1 MQTSQR
7 LTLFRES
14 VIRDMTRLALKHNAI
29 NLSQGF
35 PDFDTPEPVKEA
47 AVRAIQS
54 GLNQYAITWGYPP
67 LREKLAELY
76 TTRLGWNVH
85 PDKHVTVTCGVS
97 EGIITAVQSIL
108 NPGDEI
114 LILEPAH
121 DNFRPSAFIA
131 NAVPVSV
138 ALDAPDYR
146 LEVARLRAAVT
157 PKTKAMLL
165 NTPHNPTGRVFDAE
179 EIAGVIEVVLE
190 NDLVLITDEIYD
202 RILYDG
208 RSHQSP
214 GSLAP
219 LQDRTITI
227 GGLGKTFAMTGWR
240 LGYVIAPER
249 FAEGI
254 RTLHD
259 YTTICAATPLQAAA
273 TAALAMPQSFFE
285 QTTRDYHQRRALM
298 MEILT
303 QVGFQASTPQ
313 GAYYIM
319 ADYSQLPIPQA
330 SLPPTEF
337 AYFMASDVGVAV
349 VPGNSF
355 YSLAGYGRSAIRF
368 AFPKK
373 LTTLEQAGERLLNLS
388 RKELF

>member
-7 LTLFRES
+7 LNLFRES

-35 PDFDTPEPVKEA
+35 PDFDTPQPVKEA
-47 AVRAIQS
+47 AVHAIES

-76 TTRLGWNVH
+76 TARLGWDVH

-97 EGIITAVQSIL
+97 EGIITSVQSIL

-114 LILEPAH
+114 IILEPAH

-131 NAVPVSV
+131 NAIPVSV
-138 ALDAPDYR
+138 PLEAPDYR
-146 LEVARLRAAVT
+146 LETARLRAAIT

-165 NTPHNPTGRVFDAE
+165 NTPHNPTGRVFDDE

-208 RSHQSP
+208 RTHQSP
-214 GSLAP
+214 GSLEP
-219 LQDRTITI
+219 LKDRTITI

-259 YTTICAATPLQAAA
+259 FTTICAATPLQAAA
-273 TAALAMPQSFFE
+273 VAALSMPESFYE
-285 QTTRDYHQRRALM
+285 ESTSAYHQRRALM

-303 QVGFQASTPQ
+303 DVGFQASTPQ

-330 SLPPTEF
+330 SLTPTEF

-349 VPGNSF
+349 VPGDSF
-355 YSLAGYGRSAIRF
+355 YSLDGYGRSTIRF
-368 AFPKK
+368 AYPKK
-373 LTTLEQAGERLLNLS
+373 LTTLEQAGERLLARL
-388 RKELF
+388 K

>member
-7 LTLFRES
+7 LQLFRES

-47 AVRAIQS
+47 AVQAIQN

-76 TTRLGWNVH
+76 TGRLGWAVH
-85 PDKHVTVTCGVS
+85 PDRHVTVTCGVS

-121 DNFRPSAFIA
+121 DNFRPAAYMA
-131 NAVPVSV
+131 NAVPVAV

-146 LEVARLRAAVT
+146 LEVAKLRAAVT
-157 PKTKAMLL
+157 PRTKAMLL

-208 RSHQSP
+208 RIHQSP
-214 GSLAP
+214 GSLEP
-219 LQDRTITI
+219 LKDRTITI

-249 FAEGI
+249 FAQGI

-273 TAALAMPQSFFE
+273 VAALSMPESFFE
-285 QTTRDYHQRRALM
+285 ETSRAYHQRRALM

-303 QVGFQASTPQ
+303 SVGLQANAPQ

-319 ADYSQLPIPQA
+319 ADYSQLPIPQT
-330 SLPPTEF
+330 SLTPTEF
-337 AYFMASDVGVAV
+337 AYFMASEVGVAV
-349 VPGNSF
+349 VPGDSF
-355 YSLAGYGRSAIRF
+355 YSLEGYGRSHIRF
-368 AFPKK
+368 AYPKK
-373 LTTLEQAGERLLNLS
+373 LATLEQAGERLQKLQLRS
-388 RKELF
+388 

>member
-1 MQTSQR
+1 
-7 LTLFRES
+7 
-14 VIRDMTRLALKHNAI
+14 MTRLALQHNAI

-35 PDFDTPEPVKEA
+35 PDFDTPEPVKEV
-47 AVRAIQS
+47 AVQAIQN

-76 TTRLGWNVH
+76 SQRLGWDVH

-108 NPGDEI
+108 NPGDEL

-121 DNFRPSAFIA
+121 DNFRPSAYIA
-131 NAVPVSV
+131 NAIPVPV
-138 ALDAPDYR
+138 ALEAPDYR
-146 LEVARLRAAVT
+146 LDATKLRAAIT

-165 NTPHNPTGRVFDAE
+165 NTPHNPTGRVFDNE

-190 NDLVLITDEIYD
+190 NELVLITDEIYD

-208 RSHQSP
+208 RIHQSP

-219 LQDRTITI
+219 LKDRTITI

-240 LGYVIAPER
+240 LGYVIAPEQ
-249 FAEGI
+249 FAQGI

-259 YTTICAATPLQAAA
+259 FTTICAATPLQAAA
-273 TAALAMPQSFFE
+273 VGALSMPDSFFE
-285 QTTRDYHQRRALM
+285 QMTRDYHQRRALM
-298 MEILT
+298 MEILA
-303 QVGFQASTPQ
+303 QAGFQASTPQ

-337 AYFMASDVGVAV
+337 ATFMASGVGVAV
-349 VPGNSF
+349 VPGDSF
-355 YSLAGYGRSAIRF
+355 YSLAGYGRSTIRF

-373 LTTLEQAGERLLNLS
+373 LTTLEQAGERLINHLT
-388 RKELF
+388 

>member
-1 MQTSQR
+1 MQTSKR
-7 LTLFRES
+7 LQLFKES

-47 AVRAIQS
+47 AVQAIQN
-54 GLNQYAITWGYPP
+54 GLNQYAITWGYAP

-76 TTRLGWNVH
+76 TGRLGWAVH

-121 DNFRPSAFIA
+121 DNFRPSAHIA
-131 NAVPVSV
+131 NAVPVPV
-138 ALDAPDYR
+138 ALEAPDYR
-146 LEVARLRAAVT
+146 LNVTKLRAAIT
-157 PKTKAMLL
+157 LKTKAMLL

-202 RILYDG
+202 RLLYDG
-208 RSHQSP
+208 RIHQSP
-214 GSLAP
+214 GSLP
-219 LQDRTITI
+219 QLKDRTITI

-240 LGYVIAPER
+240 LGYVIAPEQ
-249 FAEGI
+249 FAKGV

-259 YTTICAATPLQAAA
+259 FTTICAATPLQAAA
-273 TAALAMPQSFFE
+273 TAALSLPESFFE
-285 QTTRDYHQRRALM
+285 QTTRAYHQRRALM

-303 QVGFQASTPQ
+303 NVGFQANVPQ

-319 ADYSQLPIPQA
+319 ADYSQLPVPQV
-330 SLPPTEF
+330 SLTPTEF
-337 AYFMASDVGVAV
+337 AHFMAAEVGVAV
-349 VPGNSF
+349 VPGDSF
-355 YSLAGYGRSAIRF
+355 YSLDGYGRSHIRF
-368 AFPKK
+368 AYPKK
-373 LTTLEQAGERLLNLS
+373 LTTLEQAGERLMKLS
-388 RKELF
+388 A

>member
-1 MQTSQR
+1 
-7 LTLFRES
+7 
-14 VIRDMTRLALKHNAI
+14 MTRLALKHDAI

-35 PDFDTPEPVKEA
+35 PDFDTPDPVKKA
-47 AVRAIQS
+47 AVQAIES
-54 GLNQYAITWGYPP
+54 GLNQYAITWGHPP

-76 TTRLGWNVH
+76 TERLGWAVH

-121 DNFRPSAFIA
+121 DNFRPAAFIA
-131 NAVPVSV
+131 NATPVSV

-146 LEVARLRAAVT
+146 LEAARLRAAIS

-165 NTPHNPTGRVFDAE
+165 NTPHNPTGRVFDSK
-179 EIAGVIEVVLE
+179 EIAAVIEIVLE
-190 NDLVLITDEIYD
+190 HDLVLITDEIYD

-208 RSHQSP
+208 RIHQSP
-214 GSLAP
+214 GSLEQ
-219 LQDRTITI
+219 LKERTITI

-249 FAEGI
+249 FAQGI

-259 YTTICAATPLQAAA
+259 FTTICAATPLQAAA
-273 TAALAMPQSFFE
+273 VAALAMPESFYAE
-285 QTTRDYHQRRALM
+285 SMVAYHQRRALI

-303 QVGFQASTPQ
+303 RVGFQANTPQ

-319 ADYSQLPIPQA
+319 ADYSQLPVPQA
-330 SLPPTEF
+330 SLPPMEF
-337 AYFMASDVGVAV
+337 AYFMAEEVGVAV
-349 VPGNSF
+349 VPGDSF
-355 YSLAGYGRSAIRF
+355 YSLPGYGRSTIRF
-368 AFPKK
+368 AYPKK
-373 LTTLEQAGERLLNLS
+373 LTTLEKAGERLMKLL
-388 RKELF
+388 K

>member
-7 LTLFRES
+7 LQLFKES

-47 AVRAIQS
+47 AVQAIQN

-76 TTRLGWNVH
+76 SGRLGWPVH
-85 PDKHVTVTCGVS
+85 PDRHVTVTCGVS

-108 NPGDEI
+108 NPSDEL

-121 DNFRPSAFIA
+121 DNFRPAAYMA
-131 NAVPVSV
+131 NAVPVPV

-146 LEVARLRAAVT
+146 LEVAKLRAAVT
-157 PKTKAMLL
+157 PKTRAMLL

-208 RSHQSP
+208 RIHQSP

-219 LQDRTITI
+219 LRDRTITI

-240 LGYVIAPER
+240 LGYVIVPER

-273 TAALAMPQSFFE
+273 VAALSMPESFFE
-285 QTTRDYHQRRALM
+285 ETTRAYHQRRALM

-303 QVGFQASTPQ
+303 SVGLQANAPQ

-319 ADYSQLPIPQA
+319 ADYSQLPIPQT

-349 VPGNSF
+349 VPGDSF
-355 YSLAGYGRSAIRF
+355 YSMEGYGRSHIRL
-368 AFPKK
+368 AYPKK
-373 LTTLEQAGERLLNLS
+373 LTTLEQAGERLLS
-388 RKELF
+388 RLK

>member
-7 LTLFRES
+7 LTQFRES
-14 VIRDMTRLALKHNAI
+14 VIRDMTRLALKHKAI

-35 PDFDTPEPVKEA
+35 PDFDTPAPVKDA
-47 AVRAIQS
+47 AIRAIES

-76 TTRLGWNVH
+76 TARLGWSVH

-97 EGIITAVQSIL
+97 EGIITSVQSIL

-146 LEVARLRAAVT
+146 LEATKLRAAIT

-165 NTPHNPTGRVFDAE
+165 NTPHNPTGRVFDSK

-208 RSHQSP
+208 RIHQSP
-214 GSLAP
+214 GSLEP
-219 LQDRTITI
+219 LKDRTITI

-240 LGYVIAPER
+240 LGYVIAPEQ

-259 YTTICAATPLQAAA
+259 FTTICAATPLQAAA
-273 TAALAMPQSFFE
+273 VAALAMPESFYE
-285 QTTRDYHQRRALM
+285 ESTRAYHQRRALM
-298 MEILT
+298 MDILT
-303 QVGFQASTPQ
+303 EVGFQANTPQ

-319 ADYSQLPIPQA
+319 ADYSQLPVPQA
-330 SLPPTEF
+330 SLTPAEF
-337 AYFMASDVGVAV
+337 AYWMASDVGVAV
-349 VPGNSF
+349 VPGDSF
-355 YSLAGYGRSAIRF
+355 YSLNGYGRSSIRF
-368 AFPKK
+368 AYPKK
-373 LTTLEQAGERLLNLS
+373 LATLEQAGERLIARL
-388 RKELF
+388 K

>member
-1 MQTSQR
+1 MQTSKR

-76 TTRLGWNVH
+76 TARLGWNVH

-108 NPGDEI
+108 NPGDEM

-146 LEVARLRAAVT
+146 LEVAKLRAAVT
-157 PKTKAMLL
+157 PKTRAMLL
-165 NTPHNPTGRVFDAE
+165 NTPHNPTGRVFDQE

-208 RSHQSP
+208 RIHQSP
-214 GSLAP
+214 GSLEP
-219 LQDRTITI
+219 LKDRTITI

-273 TAALAMPQSFFE
+273 VAALAMPESFFE
-285 QTTRDYHQRRALM
+285 QTTSDYHQRRALI

-303 QVGFQASTPQ
+303 DVGFQASTPQ

-330 SLPPTEF
+330 SLAPTEF

-349 VPGNSF
+349 VPGDSF
-355 YSLAGYGRSAIRF
+355 YSLEGYGRSTIRF

-373 LTTLEQAGERLLNLS
+373 ISTLEQAGERLLARL
-388 RKELF
+388 K

>member
-7 LTLFRES
+7 LTQFRES

-47 AVRAIQS
+47 AVRAIES
-54 GLNQYAITWGYPP
+54 GMNQYAITWGYAP

-76 TTRLGWNVH
+76 TERLGWDVH

-97 EGIITAVQSIL
+97 EGIITSVQSIL

-114 LILEPAH
+114 IILEPAH
-121 DNFRPSAFIA
+121 DNFRPAAFIA
-131 NAVPVSV
+131 NATPVSV

-146 LEVARLRAAVT
+146 LDAAKLRAAVS

-165 NTPHNPTGRVFDAE
+165 NTPHNPTGRVFDSE

-208 RSHQSP
+208 RIHKSP
-214 GSLAP
+214 GSLEP
-219 LQDRTITI
+219 LKDRTITI
-227 GGLGKTFAMTGWR
+227 SGMGKTFAMTGWR

-249 FAEGI
+249 FANGI

-259 YTTICAATPLQAAA
+259 FTTICAPTPLQAAA
-273 TAALAMPQSFFE
+273 AAALAMPESYFE
-285 QTTRDYHQRRALM
+285 ESARAYHQRRSLM

-303 QVGFQASTPQ
+303 DVGLQASTPQ

-319 ADYSQLPIPQA
+319 ADYGQLPIPQA
-330 SLPPTEF
+330 SLSPTEF

-349 VPGNSF
+349 VPGDSF
-355 YSLAGYGRSAIRF
+355 YSLDGYGRSSIRF
-368 AFPKK
+368 AYPKK
-373 LTTLEQAGERLLNLS
+373 LSTLEEAGERLTKRL
-388 RKELF
+388 KA

>member
-1 MQTSQR
+1 MQTAQR
-7 LTLFRES
+7 LNQFRES
-14 VIRDMTRLALKHNAI
+14 VIRDMTRLALKHDAI

-35 PDFDTPEPVKEA
+35 PDFDTPQPVKEA
-47 AVRAIQS
+47 AVQAIES

-67 LREKLAELY
+67 LREKLAALY
-76 TTRLGWNVH
+76 TKRLGWAVH

-97 EGIITAVQSIL
+97 EGIITSVQTVL

-131 NAVPVSV
+131 NATPVAV

-146 LEVARLRAAVT
+146 LETDRLRAAIT

-165 NTPHNPTGRVFDAE
+165 NTPHNPTGRVFDRE
-179 EIAGVIEVVLE
+179 EIAAVIEIVLE
-190 NDLVLITDEIYD
+190 HDLVLITDEIYD

-208 RSHQSP
+208 RIHQSP
-214 GSLAP
+214 GSLDP
-219 LQDRTITI
+219 LKERTITI

-240 LGYVIAPER
+240 LGYVIAPEQ
-249 FAEGI
+249 FANGI

-259 YTTICAATPLQAAA
+259 FTTICAATPLQAAA
-273 TAALAMPQSFFE
+273 VAALSMPESFFTETTAA
-285 QTTRDYHQRRALM
+285 YHQRRALM

-303 QVGFQASTPQ
+303 TVGFQASTPQ

-330 SLPPTEF
+330 ALPPTEF
-337 AYFMASDVGVAV
+337 ATFMASEVGVAV
-349 VPGNSF
+349 VPGDSF
-355 YSLAGYGRSAIRF
+355 YSLPGYGRSTIRF

-373 LTTLEQAGERLLNLS
+373 LPTLEQAGERLIAKL
-388 RKELF
+388 K

>member
-7 LTLFRES
+7 LNLFRES

-35 PDFDTPEPVKEA
+35 PDFDTPAPVKEA
-47 AVRAIQS
+47 AVQAIEN

-76 TTRLGWNVH
+76 TKRLGWDVH

-114 LILEPAH
+114 IILEPAH

-138 ALDAPDYR
+138 PLEAPDYR
-146 LEVARLRAAVT
+146 LDAAKLCAAVS

-165 NTPHNPTGRVFDAE
+165 NTPHNPTGRVFDDE

-208 RSHQSP
+208 RIHQSP
-214 GSLAP
+214 GSLEP
-219 LQDRTITI
+219 LKERTITI
-227 GGLGKTFAMTGWR
+227 SGLGKTFAMTGWR

-249 FAEGI
+249 FAQGI

-259 YTTICAATPLQAAA
+259 FTTICAATPLQAAA
-273 TAALAMPQSFFE
+273 VAALNMPQSFYE
-285 QTTRDYHQRRALM
+285 ESTRAYHQRRSLM

-303 QVGFQASTPQ
+303 DVGFQASTPQ

-319 ADYSQLPIPQA
+319 ADYSRLPIPQA
-330 SLPPTEF
+330 SLTPTEF
-337 AYFMASDVGVAV
+337 ATFMASDVGVAV
-349 VPGNSF
+349 VPGDSF
-355 YSLAGYGRSAIRF
+355 YSLEGYGRSSIRF
-368 AFPKK
+368 AYPKK
-373 LTTLEQAGERLLNLS
+373 LTTLEQAGERLLKHLS
-388 RKELF
+388 S

>member
-1 MQTSQR
+1 M
-7 LTLFRES
+7 
-14 VIRDMTRLALKHNAI
+14 
-29 NLSQGF
+29 
-35 PDFDTPEPVKEA
+35 
-47 AVRAIQS
+47 
-54 GLNQYAITWGYPP
+54 
-67 LREKLAELY
+67 
-76 TTRLGWNVH
+76 H

-108 NPGDEI
+108 DPGDEI

-131 NAVPVSV
+131 NAVPISV
-138 ALDAPDYR
+138 ALEAPDYR
-146 LEVARLRAAVT
+146 LEADKLRAVIT

-208 RSHQSP
+208 RIHQSP
-214 GSLAP
+214 GGLEP
-219 LQDRTITI
+219 LRERTITI

-249 FAEGI
+249 FALGI

-259 YTTICAATPLQAAA
+259 FTTICAATPLQAAA
-273 TAALAMPQSFFE
+273 VAALSLPESFFE
-285 QTTRDYHQRRALM
+285 QTTRNYHQRRALM

-303 QVGFQASTPQ
+303 QAGFQASTPQ

-319 ADYSQLPIPQA
+319 ADYSQLPIP
-330 SLPPTEF
+330 
-337 AYFMASDVGVAV
+337 
-349 VPGNSF
+349 
-355 YSLAGYGRSAIRF
+355 
-368 AFPKK
+368 
-373 LTTLEQAGERLLNLS
+373 
-388 RKELF
+388 

>member
-7 LTLFRES
+7 LTQFRES
-14 VIRDMTRLALKHNAI
+14 VIRDMTRLALKHEAI

-35 PDFDTPEPVKEA
+35 PDFDTPAPVKEA
-47 AVRAIQS
+47 AVRAIEG

-76 TTRLGWNVH
+76 TARLGWSVQ

-97 EGIITAVQSIL
+97 EGIIISVQSIL

-114 LILEPAH
+114 IILEPAH

-131 NAVPVSV
+131 NATPVSV

-146 LEVARLRAAVT
+146 LEAAKLRAAIT

-165 NTPHNPTGRVFDAE
+165 NTPHNPTGRVFDSA
-179 EIAGVIEVVLE
+179 EIAAVIEIVLAH
-190 NDLVLITDEIYD
+190 DLVLITDEIYD

-208 RSHQSP
+208 RIHQSP
-214 GSLAP
+214 GSLDP
-219 LQDRTITI
+219 LKDRTITI
-227 GGLGKTFAMTGWR
+227 GGMGKTFAMTGWR

-259 YTTICAATPLQAAA
+259 FTTICAATPLQAAA
-273 TAALAMPQSFFE
+273 VAALNMPESFYE
-285 QTTRDYHQRRALM
+285 ESTRAYHQRRALL

-303 QVGFQASTPQ
+303 EVGFQANTPQ

-319 ADYSQLPIPQA
+319 ADYSQLPLPQA
-330 SLPPTEF
+330 SLTPTEF
-337 AYFMASDVGVAV
+337 AYWMASDVGVAV
-349 VPGNSF
+349 VPGDSF
-355 YSLAGYGRSAIRF
+355 YSIAGYGRSSIRF

-373 LTTLEQAGERLLNLS
+373 LTTLQQAGERLIARL
-388 RKELF
+388 K

>member
-1 MQTSQR
+1 MQTSKR
-7 LTLFRES
+7 LQLFKES

-47 AVRAIQS
+47 AVQAIQN
-54 GLNQYAITWGYPP
+54 GLNQYAITWGYAP

-76 TTRLGWNVH
+76 TGRLGWAVH

-121 DNFRPSAFIA
+121 DNFRPSAHIA
-131 NAVPVSV
+131 NAVPVPV
-138 ALDAPDYR
+138 ALEAPDYR
-146 LEVARLRAAVT
+146 LNVTKLRAAIT
-157 PKTKAMLL
+157 LKTKAMLL

-208 RSHQSP
+208 RIHQSP

-219 LQDRTITI
+219 LKDRTITI

-249 FAEGI
+249 FANGI

-259 YTTICAATPLQAAA
+259 FTTICAATPLQAAA
-273 TAALAMPQSFFE
+273 VAALSLPESFF
-285 QTTRDYHQRRALM
+285 QDSLSAYHQRRALM

-303 QVGFQASTPQ
+303 QAGFQANPPQ

-330 SLPPTEF
+330 SLPPMDF
-337 AYFMASDVGVAV
+337 AYFMASKVGVAV
-349 VPGNSF
+349 VPGGSF
-355 YSLAGYGRSAIRF
+355 YALEGYGRSSIRF
-368 AFPKK
+368 AYPKK
-373 LTTLEQAGERLLNLS
+373 LATLEQAGERLFSYL
-388 RKELF
+388 KKPQK

>member
-35 PDFDTPEPVKEA
+35 PDFDTPAPVKEA
-47 AVRAIQS
+47 AVRAIES

-76 TTRLGWNVH
+76 SSRLGWSVH

-97 EGIITAVQSIL
+97 EGIITSVLSIL

-121 DNFRPSAFIA
+121 DNFRPSAFMA
-131 NAVPVSV
+131 NATPVSV
-138 ALDAPDYR
+138 ALEAPEYR
-146 LEVARLRAAVT
+146 LDAARLRAAIT

-165 NTPHNPTGRVFDAE
+165 NTPHNPTGRVFDSE
-179 EIAGVIEVVLE
+179 EIGAVIDIVLE
-190 NDLVLITDEIYD
+190 HDLVLITDEIYD

-208 RSHQSP
+208 RIHQSP

-219 LQDRTITI
+219 LKDRTITI

-240 LGYVIAPER
+240 LGYVIAPEQ

-259 YTTICAATPLQAAA
+259 FTTICAATPLQAAA
-273 TAALAMPQSFFE
+273 VAALAMPESFYE
-285 QTTRDYHQRRALM
+285 ETTSTYHQRRALM

-303 QVGFQASTPQ
+303 AAGFQASTPQ

-330 SLPPTEF
+330 SLPPMEF
-337 AYFMASDVGVAV
+337 AHFMAAEVGVAV
-349 VPGNSF
+349 VPGDSF
-355 YSLAGYGRSAIRF
+355 YSLAGYGRSTIRF
-368 AFPKK
+368 AYPKK
-373 LTTLEQAGERLLNLS
+373 ITTLEQAGERLISHLS
-388 RKELF
+388 S

>member
-35 PDFDTPEPVKEA
+35 PDFDTPQPVKEA
-47 AVRAIQS
+47 AVHAIES

-76 TTRLGWNVH
+76 TARLGWDVH

-97 EGIITAVQSIL
+97 EGIITSVQSIL

-114 LILEPAH
+114 IILEPAH

-131 NAVPVSV
+131 NAIPVSV
-138 ALDAPDYR
+138 PLDAPDYR
-146 LEVARLRAAVT
+146 LETARLRAAIT

-165 NTPHNPTGRVFDAE
+165 NTPHNPTGRVFDSE

-208 RSHQSP
+208 RTHQSP
-214 GSLAP
+214 GSLEP
-219 LQDRTITI
+219 LKDHTITI

-240 LGYVIAPER
+240 LGYVIAPEH

-259 YTTICAATPLQAAA
+259 FTTICAATPLQAAA
-273 TAALAMPQSFFE
+273 VAALSMPESFYE
-285 QTTRDYHQRRALM
+285 ENTIAYHQRRALI

-303 QVGFQASTPQ
+303 DVGFQASTPQ

-330 SLPPTEF
+330 SLTPTEF

-349 VPGNSF
+349 VPGDSF
-355 YSLAGYGRSAIRF
+355 YSLAGYGRSTIRF
-368 AFPKK
+368 AYPKK
-373 LTTLEQAGERLLNLS
+373 LTTLEQAGERLLARL
-388 RKELF
+388 R

>member
-35 PDFDTPEPVKEA
+35 PDFDTPAPVKEA
-47 AVRAIQS
+47 AVQAIES
-54 GLNQYAITWGYPP
+54 GLNQYTITWGYPP

-76 TTRLGWNVH
+76 TARLGWDVH

-97 EGIITAVQSIL
+97 EGIITSVQSIL

-114 LILEPAH
+114 IILEPAH

-131 NAVPVSV
+131 NAVPISV
-138 ALDAPDYR
+138 PLEAPDYR
-146 LEVARLRAAVT
+146 LDAAKLRAVIT

-165 NTPHNPTGRVFDAE
+165 NTPHNPTGRVFDSE

-208 RSHQSP
+208 RIHQSP
-214 GSLAP
+214 GSLEP
-219 LQDRTITI
+219 LKDRTITI
-227 GGLGKTFAMTGWR
+227 SGLGKTFAMTGWR

-249 FAEGI
+249 FAQGI

-259 YTTICAATPLQAAA
+259 FTTICAATPLQAAA
-273 TAALAMPQSFFE
+273 VAALAMPQSYFE
-285 QTTRDYHQRRALM
+285 ESTSAYHQRRALM

-303 QVGFQASTPQ
+303 DVGFQASTPQ

-330 SLPPTEF
+330 SLTPTEF
-337 AYFMASDVGVAV
+337 TYFMASDVGVAV
-349 VPGNSF
+349 VPGDSF
-355 YSLAGYGRSAIRF
+355 YSLDGYGRSTIRF
-368 AFPKK
+368 AYPKK
-373 LTTLEQAGERLLNLS
+373 LTTLEQAGERLLARL
-388 RKELF
+388 R

>member
-1 MQTSQR
+1 
-7 LTLFRES
+7 
-14 VIRDMTRLALKHNAI
+14 MTRLALKHNAI

-47 AVRAIQS
+47 AVQAIQN

-76 TTRLGWNVH
+76 TARLGWDVH

-114 LILEPAH
+114 IILEPAH
-121 DNFRPSAFIA
+121 DNFRPSAYIA

-138 ALDAPDYR
+138 ALEAPDYR
-146 LEVARLRAAVT
+146 LEADKLRAVIT

-165 NTPHNPTGRVFDAE
+165 NTPHNPTGRVFDTD

-208 RSHQSP
+208 RIHQSP
-214 GSLAP
+214 GSLP
-219 LQDRTITI
+219 QLKDRTITI

-249 FAEGI
+249 FAQGI

-273 TAALAMPQSFFE
+273 VAALSMPESFFA

-303 QVGFQASTPQ
+303 SVGLQANAPQ

-319 ADYSQLPIPQA
+319 ADYSHLPIPQA

-337 AYFMASDVGVAV
+337 AYFMAAEVGVAV
-349 VPGNSF
+349 VPGDSF
-355 YSLAGYGRSAIRF
+355 YSLAGYGRSHIRF
-368 AFPKK
+368 AYPKK
-373 LTTLEQAGERLLNLS
+373 LTTLEQAGERLIKLWS
-388 RKELF
+388 

>member
-7 LTLFRES
+7 LQLFRES
-14 VIRDMTRLALKHNAI
+14 VIRDMTRLALEHNAI

-35 PDFDTPEPVKEA
+35 PDFDTPAPVKEA
-47 AVRAIQS
+47 AVHAIQN

-76 TTRLGWNVH
+76 SQRLGWEVH
-85 PDKHVTVTCGVS
+85 PDKHVTITCGVS

-108 NPGDEI
+108 NPGDEL

-121 DNFRPSAFIA
+121 DNFRPAAYIA
-131 NAVPVSV
+131 NAVPVAV
-138 ALDAPDYR
+138 PLEAPDYR
-146 LEVARLRAAVT
+146 LEISKLQAAIT

-165 NTPHNPTGRVFDAE
+165 NTPHNPTGRVFDDE
-179 EIAGVIEVVLE
+179 EIAGVIDLVLE

-208 RSHQSP
+208 RIHQSP
-214 GSLAP
+214 GSLEP
-219 LQDRTITI
+219 LKERTITI

-249 FAEGI
+249 FAQGI

-259 YTTICAATPLQAAA
+259 FTTICAATPLQAAA
-273 TAALAMPQSFFE
+273 VAALAMPDSFFE
-285 QTTRDYHQRRALM
+285 QMTHDYHQRRSLM
-298 MEILT
+298 MQILT
-303 QVGFQASTPQ
+303 EAGFQARSPQ

-349 VPGNSF
+349 VPGDSF
-355 YSLAGYGRSAIRF
+355 YSLAGYGRSTIRF

-373 LTTLEQAGERLLNLS
+373 LATLEEAGERLLARL
-388 RKELF
+388 R

>member
-47 AVRAIQS
+47 AVQAIQS

-85 PDKHVTVTCGVS
+85 PDQHVTVTCGVS

-138 ALDAPDYR
+138 PLEAPDYR
-146 LEVARLRAAVT
+146 LDAAKLRAVIT
-157 PKTKAMLL
+157 HKTKAMLL

-179 EIAGVIEVVLE
+179 EIAGVVEVVLE

-219 LQDRTITI
+219 LKERTITI

-240 LGYVIAPER
+240 LGYVIAPEH

-273 TAALAMPQSFFE
+273 AAALALPESFFA
-285 QTTRDYHQRRALM
+285 QTTSDYHQRRALI

-303 QVGFQASTPQ
+303 EVGFQASTPQ

-337 AYFMASDVGVAV
+337 AYFMASEVGVAV
-349 VPGNSF
+349 VPGDSF
-355 YSLAGYGRSAIRF
+355 YSLAGYGRSTIRF

-373 LTTLEQAGERLLNLS
+373 LTTLEQAGERLIKRLS
-388 RKELF
+388 R

>member
-47 AVRAIQS
+47 AVHAIQS

-76 TTRLGWNVH
+76 TARLGWSVH
-85 PDKHVTVTCGVS
+85 PDQHVTVTCGVS

-131 NAVPVSV
+131 NATPVSV

-146 LEVARLRAAVT
+146 LEVAKLRAAIT

-165 NTPHNPTGRVFDAE
+165 NTPHNPTGRVFDAD
-179 EIAGVIEVVLE
+179 EIAGVVEVVLE

-214 GSLAP
+214 GSLEP
-219 LQDRTITI
+219 LKERTITI

-273 TAALAMPQSFFE
+273 AAALALPESFFA
-285 QTTRDYHQRRALM
+285 QTTSDYHQRRALI

-303 QVGFQASTPQ
+303 EVGFQASTPQ

-337 AYFMASDVGVAV
+337 AYFMASEVGVAV
-349 VPGNSF
+349 VPGDSF
-355 YSLAGYGRSAIRF
+355 YSLAGYGRSTIRF

-373 LTTLEQAGERLLNLS
+373 LTTLEQAGERLIKRLS
-388 RKELF
+388 R

>member
-7 LTLFRES
+7 LTHFRES
-14 VIRDMTRLALKHNAI
+14 VIRDMTRLALQHEAI

-35 PDFDTPEPVKEA
+35 PDFDTPAPVKEA
-47 AVRAIQS
+47 AVYAIES

-76 TTRLGWNVH
+76 TARLGWSVH

-97 EGIITAVQSIL
+97 EGIITSIL
-108 NPGDEI
+108 SILDPGNEI

-131 NAVPVSV
+131 NATPVSV

-146 LEVARLRAAVT
+146 LEAAKLRAAIT
-157 PKTKAMLL
+157 PNTKAMLL
-165 NTPHNPTGRVFDAE
+165 NTPHNPTGRVFDE
-179 EIAGVIEVVLE
+179 SEIASVVEIVLE
-190 NDLVLITDEIYD
+190 HDLVLITDEIYD

-208 RSHQSP
+208 RIHQSP

-219 LQDRTITI
+219 LKDRTITI

-240 LGYVIAPER
+240 LGYVIAPEQ
-249 FAEGI
+249 FASGI

-259 YTTICAATPLQAAA
+259 FTTICAATPLQAAA
-273 TAALAMPQSFFE
+273 VAALSMPDSFYE
-285 QTTRDYHQRRALM
+285 ESMVAYHQRRALM
-298 MEILT
+298 MEILGSA
-303 QVGFQASTPQ
+303 GFQASTPQ

-330 SLPPTEF
+330 SLAPMEF
-337 AYFMASDVGVAV
+337 AYFMAAEVGVAV
-349 VPGNSF
+349 VPGDSF
-355 YSLAGYGRSAIRF
+355 YSLDGYGRSTIRF
-368 AFPKK
+368 AYPKQ
-373 LTTLEQAGERLLNLS
+373 LTTLEQAGERLTAHLNH
-388 RKELF
+388 

>member
-7 LTLFRES
+7 LNLFRES

-35 PDFDTPEPVKEA
+35 PDFDTPAPVKEA
-47 AVRAIQS
+47 AVRAIEG

-76 TTRLGWNVH
+76 TQRLGWEVH

-97 EGIITAVQSIL
+97 EGIITSVQSIL

-138 ALDAPDYR
+138 PLDAPDYR
-146 LEVARLRAAVT
+146 LDAAKLRAAIT

-165 NTPHNPTGRVFDAE
+165 NTPHNPTGRVFDSE

-208 RSHQSP
+208 RIHQSP
-214 GSLAP
+214 GSLDP
-219 LQDRTITI
+219 LKDRTITI

-240 LGYVIAPER
+240 LGYVIAPEQ
-249 FAEGI
+249 FANGI

-259 YTTICAATPLQAAA
+259 FTTICAATPLQAAA
-273 TAALAMPQSFFE
+273 VAALSMPESYFE
-285 QTTRDYHQRRALM
+285 ESTRAYHQRRALM
-298 MEILT
+298 MEILSN
-303 QVGFQASTPQ
+303 VGFQASTPQ

-330 SLPPTEF
+330 SLAPTEF

-349 VPGNSF
+349 VPGDSF
-355 YSLAGYGRSAIRF
+355 YSLDGYGRSTIRF
-368 AFPKK
+368 AYPKK
-373 LTTLEQAGERLLNLS
+373 LTTLEQAGEHLMKRLS
-388 RKELF
+388 F